1 MDLRFTPE
9 QDAFRKEARAWL
21 EAHVP
26 REQLSRMNCQM
37 FSTGFNS
44 GDRGGSITMEM
55 LSGTVSL
62 AVVCHPA

>member
-26 REQLSRMNCQM
+26 AEPL
-37 FSTGFNS
+37 
-44 GDRGGSITMEM
+44 
-55 LSGTVSL
+55 
-62 AVVCHPA
+62 P